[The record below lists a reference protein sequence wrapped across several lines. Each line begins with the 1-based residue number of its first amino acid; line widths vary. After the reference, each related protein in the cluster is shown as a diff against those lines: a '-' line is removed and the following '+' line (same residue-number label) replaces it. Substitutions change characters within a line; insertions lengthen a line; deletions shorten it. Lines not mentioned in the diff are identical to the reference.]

1 MKESR
6 DFAIINHINT
16 HYDELREELKKVTSF
31 DLFINEKETRKAI
44 LFDFLQIGELMN
56 QLSIV
61 FKSNF
66 SNKNTDKLISIR
78 NRIVHGYSSIR
89 DDIIYTTLKNDLP
102 SFIEKLNEFSH
113 DCYREQLK
121 QLLGKKITVYIDRP
135 VGYIHKNIVYPI
147 NYGST
152 EKLTALDGEF
162 QDVYVLDIK
171 EPLNEVSGTVVA
183 IIHREDDIEDKLV
196 VSLVDRDVSEEE
208 IEETVFFQEQ
218 YFKHTIIKNK

>member
-16 HYDELREELKKVTSF
+16 HYDELREELKKVDSF
-31 DLFINEKETRKAI
+31 DMFVNEKETRKAI

-56 QLSIV
+56 QLSKT
-61 FKSNF
+61 FKNDF
-66 SNKNTDKLISIR
+66 NNDDADKLISIR

-89 DDIIYTTLKNDLP
+89 DNIIYTTLKNDLP
-102 SFIEKLNEFSH
+102 SFIEDLNVFSH
-113 DCYREQLK
+113 DYYREQLK
-121 QLLGKKITVYIDRP
+121 QLLGKRITVYIDRP
-135 VGYIHKNIVYPI
+135 VGYIHENIVYPI
-147 NYGST
+147 NYGNT

-162 QDVYVLDIK
+162 QDVYVLDTK
-171 EPLNEVSGTVVA
+171 EPLDEISGTVVA

-196 VSLVDRDVSEEE
+196 ASLTNKDLSEEE
-208 IEETVFFQEQ
+208 IEEAVFFQEQ